1 MRKTMMKAEHR
12 ELVFAWAAIGMVT
25 ASAAL
30 AGWLASTIVPI

>member
-1 MRKTMMKAEHR
+1 MKVEHR

-30 AGWLASTIVPI
+30 AGWLASSLLPI